1 MFAIANILF
10 KNKGEIHMISY
21 EPLRKTLKE
30 RNLNI
35 SDLRNDHGGFLSTS
49 TVTKL
54 SKDSDIKLSMIDK
67 ICSKLDVPIEK
78 VVKITK

>member
-1 MFAIANILF
+1 
-10 KNKGEIHMISY
+10 MISY

-30 RNLNI
+30 RNLHI

-67 ICSKLDVPIEK
+67 ICSKLDIPIEK
-78 VVKITK
+78 VVKITR

>member
-1 MFAIANILF
+1 
-10 KNKGEIHMISY
+10 MISY

-35 SDLRNDHGGFLSTS
+35 SDLRNDRGGFLSTS

-54 SKDSDIKLSMIDK
+54 NKDKNLEMTMIEK
-67 ICSKLDVPIEK
+67 ICLELDIPVEK
-78 VVKITK
+78 VLKITK

>member
-1 MFAIANILF
+1 
-10 KNKGEIHMISY
+10 MISY

-35 SDLRNDHGGFLSTS
+35 SDLRNDRGGFLSTS

-54 SKDSDIKLSMIDK
+54 NKDKNLEMTMIEK
-67 ICSKLDVPIEK
+67 ICLELDIPVEK
-78 VVKITK
+78 VLKIVK

>member
-1 MFAIANILF
+1 
-10 KNKGEIHMISY
+10 MISY

-54 SKDSDIKLSMIDK
+54 SKDGDIKLSMIDK
-67 ICSKLDVPIEK
+67 ICSKLDIPIEK
-78 VVKITK
+78 VVKITR

>member
-1 MFAIANILF
+1 
-10 KNKGEIHMISY
+10 MISY
-21 EPLRKTLKE
+21 EPLRKTLIE

-54 SKDSDIKLSMIDK
+54 SKDGDLKLSMIDK
-67 ICSKLDVPIEK
+67 ICKELDIPVEK
-78 VVKITK
+78 VIKFVKE